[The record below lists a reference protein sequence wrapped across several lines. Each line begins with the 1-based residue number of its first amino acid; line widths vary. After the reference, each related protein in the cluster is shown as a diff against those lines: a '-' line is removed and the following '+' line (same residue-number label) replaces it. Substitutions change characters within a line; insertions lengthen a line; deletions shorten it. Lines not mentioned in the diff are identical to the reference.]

1 MCLYFRKL
9 SFKQLF
15 YLTGILVL
23 VDQGT
28 KALVRGNLH
37 VGSRIPLITDF
48 LFITYVQ
55 NYRGFSWFVP
65 DLPQWVIPIFFTLR
79 VVIVFM
85 AFPVYLFYTQTVR
98 KSIAAVT
105 AVLGISAGVIGNLL
119 DDIFMP
125 FTTDFLQVFHSPSA
139 NFADIF
145 TYLGIMAICI
155 ETFWW
160 LRFRKPIWRGFRHF
174 LIERARVGK
183 AFYDFLQRFW
193 TGKHETP

>member
-1 MCLYFRKL
+1 MCLNFRKI
-9 SFKQLF
+9 SFTQGICLI
-15 YLTGILVL
+15 GILIL

-28 KALVRGNLH
+28 KALVRGYLH
-37 VGSRIPLITDF
+37 AGSRIPLIDDF
-48 LFITYVQ
+48 FFVTYVQ

-65 DLPQWVIPIFFTLR
+65 DLPQWVFPIFFTLR

-98 KSIAAVT
+98 KSMAAVT
-105 AVLGISAGVIGNLL
+105 AVLGISAGIIGNLL

-145 TYLGIMAICI
+145 AYLGIMAICV

-174 LIERARVGK
+174 LKERARVWK
-183 AFYDFLQRFW
+183 AFYEFLQRFW
-193 TGKHETP
+193 TGKT

>member
-1 MCLYFRKL
+1 MHILVIGRTQFIGPYIVRRLVALGHQVTLLSRRHSEEDMCLYFRKL
-9 SFKQLF
+9 SFKQLA

-28 KALVRGNLH
+28 KALVRGYMHAGN
-37 VGSRIPLITDF
+37 RIPLIDDF
-48 LFITYVQ
+48 LFIAYVQ

-98 KSIAAVT
+98 KSMVAVI

-125 FTTDFLQVFHSPSA
+125 FTTDFLQVFNSLSA
-139 NFADIF
+139 NF
-145 TYLGIMAICI
+145 
-155 ETFWW
+155 
-160 LRFRKPIWRGFRHF
+160 R
-174 LIERARVGK
+174 
-183 AFYDFLQRFW
+183 
-193 TGKHETP
+193 

>member
-1 MCLYFRKL
+1 M
-9 SFKQLF
+9 SFKQWF
-15 YLTGILVL
+15 YLTGILIL

-28 KALVRGNLH
+28 KALVRGYLN
-37 VGSRIPLITDF
+37 VESRIPLIDDF
-48 LFITYVQ
+48 FFITFVQ

-65 DLPQWVIPIFFTLR
+65 DLPKWVIPIFFTLR

-98 KSIAAVT
+98 KSMVAVT

-145 TYLGIMAICI
+145 AYLGVMAICV

-174 LIERARVGK
+174 FTERARVMK
-183 AFYDFLQRFW
+183 AFYEFLQQF
-193 TGKHETP
+193 